1 MLQAV
6 DLGTLFSSRRNFFV
20 EFTKEMAHN
29 ACLRLSM
36 GISSE
41 IKVMAI
47 AIEKTTILEVKATI
61 ALPF

>member
-1 MLQAV
+1 
-6 DLGTLFSSRRNFFV
+6 
-20 EFTKEMAHN
+20 MAHN

-47 AIEKTTILEVKATI
+47 VTEKTTILEVKATI
-61 ALPF
+61 ALSF